1 MGRGGFVRVAG
12 GGVAVFGGSGV
23 SARAAYC
30 SLLERKELRERERGE
45 SCCCRPL
52 SKVSPLLHDKRAGGG
67 PTVDD
72 WQADMRT

>member
-30 SLLERKELRERERGE
+30 SLLERKELRERERGKAAAAAR
-45 SCCCRPL
+45 SV
-52 SKVSPLLHDKRAGGG
+52 KFLLYY
-67 PTVDD
+67 TTNE
-72 WQADMRT
+72 QAEDPRSMTGRRT

>member
-30 SLLERKELRERERGE
+30 SLLERKELRERGGE
-45 SCCCRPL
+45 
-52 SKVSPLLHDKRAGGG
+52 KLLPPA
-67 PTVDD
+67 
-72 WQADMRT
+72 Q